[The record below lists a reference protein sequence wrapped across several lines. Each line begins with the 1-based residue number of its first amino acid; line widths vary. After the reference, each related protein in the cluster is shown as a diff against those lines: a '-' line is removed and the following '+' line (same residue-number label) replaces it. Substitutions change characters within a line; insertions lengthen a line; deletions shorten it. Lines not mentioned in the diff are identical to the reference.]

1 MIDKCPICGTKLVPS
16 ISQIDLLCPNN
27 QCPARNIEGLIHFI
41 SRPAMNIDG
50 LGERTIEDFYNLKI
64 IQNIVDIYNLKDRQE
79 ELIELEGFGHKS
91 IYNLLLSIENSKKNS
106 LERLLFGLGIPN
118 VGSKTAKILAQKYE
132 TMDNLINA
140 NIEEL
145 TNIKDIG
152 PVIANNINNY
162 FSNPTNLILI
172 NDLKK
177 LGINMQYLG
186 EKLEY
191 NNQISNKKFVITGTI
206 SFMSRDEIKK
216 YLEKYQGI
224 VVESVSKKTDI
235 VIVGEAPG
243 SKYQKALD
251 LGITI
256 WNEEKLKEIMNP

>member
-1 MIDKCPICGTKLVPS
+1 
-16 ISQIDLLCPNN
+16 
-27 QCPARNIEGLIHFI
+27 
-41 SRPAMNIDG
+41 
-50 LGERTIEDFYNLKI
+50 
-64 IQNIVDIYNLKDRQE
+64 
-79 ELIELEGFGHKS
+79 
-91 IYNLLLSIENSKKNS
+91 
-106 LERLLFGLGIPN
+106 
-118 VGSKTAKILAQKYE
+118 
-132 TMDNLINA
+132 
-140 NIEEL
+140 
-145 TNIKDIG
+145 
-152 PVIANNINNY
+152 
-162 FSNPTNLILI
+162 
-172 NDLKK
+172 
-177 LGINMQYLG
+177 MQYLG

-191 NNQISNKKFVITGTI
+191 NSQISNKKFVITGTI